1 MNIEVYDT
9 DKVHEDIAAVVAGMP
24 EFRAAAAKVH
34 AEVVSEAASHAD
46 SGKLASSID
55 LKQGKVDWRIEAGTD
70 YDAHVEF
77 GHYTYYDANGQ
88 FTSAAN
94 AVRKQW
100 VQGTGI
106 FRNVVAANGGF

>member
-9 DKVHEDIAAVVAGMP
+9 DKVHEDIAAVVAGLP
-24 EFRAAAAKVH
+24 EFKAAASKVY
-34 AEVVSEAASHAD
+34 AEVLSEAAAHSE
-46 SGKLASSID
+46 SGEMAASIS
-55 LKQGKVDWRIEAGTD
+55 LEQGKVDWRIETGTD

>member
-9 DKVHEDIAAVVAGMP
+9 DKVHEDIAAVVAGLP
-24 EFRAAAAKVH
+24 EFKAAASKVYG
-34 AEVVSEAASHAD
+34 EILSEAAAHSD
-46 SGKLASSID
+46 SGEMAASIS
-55 LKQGKVDWRIEAGTD
+55 LEQGKVDWRIEAGTG

>member
-9 DKVHEDIAAVVAGMP
+9 DKVHEDIAAVVAGLP
-24 EFRAAAAKVH
+24 EFKAAASKVY
-34 AEVVSEAASHAD
+34 AEVLSEAAAHSE
-46 SGKLASSID
+46 SGEMAASIS